1 MPEMLYEEVLEVDER
16 VVLYR
21 EEPGA
26 GMPVK
31 GTDARVLGRRAAG
44 PDGPLTGQRRA
55 SLQAAQGTCWRCSSL
70 WTWGAC
76 EGSWRGSCPEASAA
90 WPWCSCTHT
99 RECGLAGGAGGRWA
113 SGWAGSSAALG
124 RHRRWAQHEQQV
136 GALAR
141 ELGFTHVSLSSEA
154 MPMVRIVPR
163 GHTACAD
170 AYLTPTIQ
178 RYVQGFRRGF
188 QGQLKVRPPRRPAP
202 ATPAL
207 RRPAPHC
214 PPACPQDVQVLFMRS
229 DGGLAPMDSF
239 SGSRAVLSGPAG
251 GVVGYSATTYRVE
264 GGHPV
269 IGFDM
274 GGMRA

>member
-1 MPEMLYEEVLEVDER
+1 M
-16 VVLYR
+16 
-21 EEPGA
+21 G
-26 GMPVK
+26 
-31 GTDARVLGRRAAG
+31 VLGG
-44 PDGPLTGQRRA
+44 P
-55 SLQAAQGTCWRCSSL
+55 
-70 WTWGAC
+70 
-76 EGSWRGSCPEASAA
+76 
-90 WPWCSCTHT
+90 
-99 RECGLAGGAGGRWA
+99 REC
-113 SGWAGSSAALG
+113 SALS
-124 RHRRWAQHEQQV
+124 HCHRWAQHEQQV

-170 AYLTPTIQ
+170 AYLTPAIQ

-188 QGQLKVRPPRRPAP
+188 QGQLKVRHGLPAP
-202 ATPAL
+202 RGPPSARA
-207 RRPAPHC
+207 APHRK
-214 PPACPQDVQVLFMRS
+214 PRPQDVQVLFMRS

-251 GVVGYSATTYRVE
+251 GVVGYSATTYKAE

-274 GGMRA
+274 GGTRAEA